1 MSDIQSKLAAGVREA
16 RKQQD
21 EPQAGKGEGGKPKSG
36 DARPPKTP
44 ARSKAPAAGAGDDAN
59 QVPRNTGDDPWAD
72 LHPRRVWPD

>member
-21 EPQAGKGEGGKPKSG
+21 EPKAGKAEAGKSRPA
-36 DARPPKTP
+36 DARPPKAP
-44 ARSKAPAAGAGDDAN
+44 ARSKAPAPAAGDDAN

-72 LHPRRVWPD
+72 VHPRRVWPD

>member
-21 EPQAGKGEGGKPKSG
+21 EPKAGKAEAAKS
-36 DARPPKTP
+36 RPAPKTP
-44 ARSKAPAAGAGDDAN
+44 APAKAPAPAADDAN
-59 QVPRNTGDDPWAD
+59 QVPPNTGDDPWAD